1 MDQLK
6 DDVDKFT
13 KIYNKESNEF
23 VKNEDQEM
31 QDKTEGD
38 PDKQVEEKLVSDEQS
53 ESDTNSAKHKDVD
66 LKEDQLDELNIN
78 QINSENQISST
89 PIFFVSSLSSLLSS
103 SKTNELPLSNQPMT
117 LNNEIEKNMIANPV
131 VDNFQFDVAHAIQ
144 CKK

>member
-1 MDQLK
+1 
-6 DDVDKFT
+6 
-13 KIYNKESNEF
+13 
-23 VKNEDQEM
+23 M